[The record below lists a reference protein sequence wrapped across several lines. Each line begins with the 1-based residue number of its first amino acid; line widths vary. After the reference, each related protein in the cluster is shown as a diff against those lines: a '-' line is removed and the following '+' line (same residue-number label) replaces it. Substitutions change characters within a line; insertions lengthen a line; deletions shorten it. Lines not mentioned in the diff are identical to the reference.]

1 MRHVREVLAR
11 LIAHYRACLIFSGG
25 RRSFSQKSMMNICIA
40 HARCLTSLVEYASV
54 VAVIKWIGYRR
65 VVMAKGETIDGQWYE
80 YVLALNE
87 YDFEHLTEGQKK
99 ALFELLDRNI
109 DNILKEFDII

>member
-1 MRHVREVLAR
+1 
-11 LIAHYRACLIFSGG
+11 
-25 RRSFSQKSMMNICIA
+25 
-40 HARCLTSLVEYASV
+40 
-54 VAVIKWIGYRR
+54 
-65 VVMAKGETIDGQWYE
+65 MAKGETIDGVWYE

-87 YDFEHLTEGQKK
+87 YDFEHLNEKSKK